1 MKILAMMQVM
11 KDGQLIQQSQN
22 KNNQIA
28 RKINKEDERH
38 QMKKMKKLLRRN
50 EYQIIKIRKRR
61 RIFVIQKLKMV
72 ITKKE
77 EIQGQNQI
85 NTNLILFATQME
97 LLQHNLTMM
106 NLQMVVSSLK
116 KMNIFPILM
125 DLQKTVMMAGQ
136 QMKNKIMKPSLQP

>member
-116 KMNIFPILM
+116 KMNIFPFLM

-136 QMKNKIMKPSLQP
+136 QMKN